1 MSRKKIPLNSKKI
14 KFSITIN
21 PILFKKI
28 DILEFNKSKYI
39 EGLIYADLL
48 SKKVIDNNSTIY
60 ST

>member
-21 PILFKKI
+21 PILFEKI
-28 DILEFNKSKYI
+28 NILEFNKSKYI

-48 SKKVIDNNSTIY
+48 SKKVIDNNLTI
-60 ST
+60 